1 MAESQVR
8 QNYHRECED
17 GVNRQINLELY
28 AMYTYLSMVS
38 CSFYV
43 NLSYQPPQFSFWL
56 FLWVLC
62 ELFCILVPLSL
73 TTLNETMWPW
83 KALPSTSGRRPRK
96 SWSTPKSWWSFRM
109 TAAGASF
116 CRTSSARPRTSG
128 EPDSTPCRR
137 PWSWKKQSTRRS
149 LTCTRWPT
157 STATSWWVVLY
168 HRICFGCIVPTGS
181 GLASSCLWY
190 SPGNGFSECAGWH
203 STVSRPALWVAH
215 NYQYWT
221 LLIC

>member
-62 ELFCILVPLSL
+62 ELFCILIPPQSYYFERDDVALKGFAKYFRKASKEELEHAEKLMKFQNDRGGRIILQDIKRPAKDEWGTGLDAMQAAMELEKTVNQALLDLHKVADKHSDFMVSCPLSQNL
-73 TTLNETMWPW
+73 FWLYC
-83 KALPSTSGRRPRK
+83 SDRK
-96 SWSTPKSWWSFRM
+96 WSSVKLSVVFTREWLLRM
-109 TAAGASF
+109 CWLA
-116 CRTSSARPRTSG
+116 
-128 EPDSTPCRR
+128 
-137 PWSWKKQSTRRS
+137 Q
-149 LTCTRWPT
+149 
-157 STATSWWVVLY
+157 Y
-168 HRICFGCIVPTGS
+168 HI
-181 GLASSCLWY
+181 
-190 SPGNGFSECAGWH
+190 
-203 STVSRPALWVAH
+203 
-215 NYQYWT
+215 
-221 LLIC
+221 